1 MRRAGSVPAAPRV
14 PDTVGPMRMIPL
26 ADGTELATWTDGAA
40 GAHPPVVLVHGG
52 PGLWDDLGD
61 LAALLSDQ
69 TLVHRF
75 DQRGCGRTTP
85 RPVPDAQLSVQRSVA
100 DLEELRAALDAADGG
115 HERWIVVG
123 HSFGASLALA
133 YASAHPEHVAAV
145 GCLSGSGIGDWR
157 TGFRAER
164 DRRREAAGITEELAR
179 LGVLGAGGRTREQE
193 TRWRTLQWATDFAD
207 TADGLARAGR
217 LAAVD
222 LEIEQRA
229 NRQLAEDPEV
239 ADDALVAALARIEAP
254 VWFIHGL
261 ADPRPVASVAA
272 LAAHARRGR
281 KRIIEGAGHFPWIE
295 RPDRT
300 REALEE
306 VVRSAG

>member
-1 MRRAGSVPAAPRV
+1 
-14 PDTVGPMRMIPL
+14 MRMIPL
-26 ADGTELATWTDGAA
+26 ADGTELATWTDGEA

-61 LAALLSDQ
+61 LAALISDQ

-75 DQRGCGRTTP
+75 DQRGCGRSTP
-85 RPVPDAQLSVQRSVA
+85 RPVPDGQLAVKRSVA
-100 DLEELRAALDAADGG
+100 DLEELRAALDERHGG

-133 YASAHPEHVAAV
+133 YAGAHPERVAALGV
-145 GCLSGSGIGDWR
+145 LSGTGIGDWR

-164 DRRREAAGITEELAR
+164 TRRRRAAGITEGIAR
-179 LGVLGAGGRTREQE
+179 LDALGQSGRTWEQE
-193 TRWRTLQWATDFAD
+193 VRWRTLQWATDFAD
-207 TADGLARAGR
+207 TADGLVRAER

-222 LEIEQRA
+222 LTIEHSA
-229 NRQLAEDPEV
+229 NQLLAADPAV
-239 ADDALVAALARIEAP
+239 GDDALVSDLERIEAP
-254 VWFIHGL
+254 VWFVHGL

-295 RPDRT
+295 RPERT
-300 REALEE
+300 REVLEE
-306 VVRSAG
+306 VLRSAG